1 MKLQNDE
8 LLVIQG
14 GAITAAWITAIV
26 RGVNAIMDVG
36 RALGTVIRR
45 AQTGN
50 LC

>member
-1 MKLQNDE
+1 MELEKKE
-8 LLVIQG
+8 LLYITG
-14 GAITAAWITAIV
+14 GAITASWITAIV
-26 RGVNAIMDVG
+26 RGINAIMDVG